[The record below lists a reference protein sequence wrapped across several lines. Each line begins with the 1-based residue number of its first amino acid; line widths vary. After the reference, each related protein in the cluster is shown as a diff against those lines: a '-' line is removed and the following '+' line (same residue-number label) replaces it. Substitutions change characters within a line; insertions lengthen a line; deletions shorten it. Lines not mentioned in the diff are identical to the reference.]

1 MFTFMVFSTL
11 ISSIFTEPGKLHW
24 VCKSADATVSYTYC
38 DNMEIPI
45 SINVEPCIT
54 LKGTQ
59 GLLHIFYIP
68 RRDMNQLYLNLYIS
82 VNSMDLPKRKEIIC
96 KGSDDVY
103 SFCRAL
109 KGETVNTTVPF
120 SFKGIRLSKG
130 QYRCVVEA
138 IAGSAEEMI
147 FCLNF
152 TIIHNPRVN

>member
-38 DNMEIPI
+38 
-45 SINVEPCIT
+45 
-54 LKGTQ
+54 G
-59 GLLHIFYIP
+59 
-68 RRDMNQLYLNLYIS
+68 RDMNQLYLNLYIS

>member
-1 MFTFMVFSTL
+1 MFFPRHMLKCNCCCDSMRRGPLT
-11 ISSIFTEPGKLHW
+11 
-24 VCKSADATVSYTYC
+24 

-45 SINVEPCIT
+45 SINIEPCIT

-68 RRDMNQLYLNLYIS
+68 RRDMNQLYFNLYIS
-82 VNSMDLPKRKEIIC
+82 FNSMDLPKRKEVIC